1 MPGSVTGAVE
11 LSALSQ
17 RLKEAGETGLR
28 RELYKAINKAGE
40 DLVTEIGNV
49 EHLKPYLP
57 DHYAETLAADLSV
70 KVYKRGGQ
78 DAHVT
83 LRAESHRPRKRKLA
97 PLDEQGK
104 LVHPVFGKGGGG
116 AGNPLRKDWVWKAQF
131 SHVRRGFFTDPVEK
145 AAPAVRKKILAA
157 MHETKRKIEA
167 RG

>member
-1 MPGSVTGAVE
+1 MPSAVTGAADLAA
-11 LSALSQ
+11 LSA

-28 RELYKAINKAGE
+28 RELYKAISKAGE

-57 DHYAETLAADLSV
+57 NPYAEVLAADLSV
-70 KVYKRGGQ
+70 RVLKRGGK

-83 LRAESHRPRKRKLA
+83 LRAEGRAKKRKLVQ
-97 PLDEQGK
+97 LDQQGK
-104 LVHPVFGKGGGG
+104 LVHPVFGRG
-116 AGNPLRKDWVWKAQF
+116 LRKDWIWREQF
-131 SHVRRGFFTDPVEK
+131 SHVRQGFFTDPVER
-145 AAPAVRKKILAA
+145 AAPAVRKKIEAA